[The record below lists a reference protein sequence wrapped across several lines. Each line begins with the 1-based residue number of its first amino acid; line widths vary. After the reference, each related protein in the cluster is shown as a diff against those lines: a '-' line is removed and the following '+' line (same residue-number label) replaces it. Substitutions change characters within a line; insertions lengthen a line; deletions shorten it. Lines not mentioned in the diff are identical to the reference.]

1 MSANRGAE
9 KIAVV
14 GIGCRFPGSVTT
26 PGEFWDLLIGGTDGV
41 RDVPEGRWDLQ
52 RFFDPGDTP
61 GRMYVRR
68 GGFLDQN
75 IREFDPM
82 FFGISPREADFL
94 DPQQRLLLEVAW
106 EAIDDAGLDA
116 DRMIGSSTGVYVGG
130 FMMDSMVTQLSPLN
144 RDSIGPHTA
153 VGFTLA
159 MLANRISFTFDLR
172 GPSVSMDTACSSSLV
187 ATHMACQ
194 GLWNGDCSVAMV
206 GGVNVMHRPEIM
218 VAMCKGKFLAKDGR
232 SKSFDAAGDG
242 YGRGEGAGMVILK
255 PLSEAIA
262 ADDRIYATICATG
275 CNQDGHTD
283 GITVPN
289 PDAQA
294 ALIEQVCARAGM
306 STADIRMFEAHG
318 TGTAVGDPLE
328 ARALGEVVG
337 RNPDRD
343 AACVLGSVKANI
355 GHLEAAAG
363 VAGLIKTALSLHHS
377 TIPPLANLVTPNPAI
392 DFDGL
397 GLRLPLEPEALPED
411 GRPCLAG
418 INSFG
423 YGGTNAHVLM
433 ERFSAQG
440 ASEHCNTSAPYHLVA
455 SARDPQALK
464 EYVAKLRDTVAAH
477 PAEDLSDLAYSSARR
492 RTHHEHRLALVT
504 SDREHALAHLD
515 AWLANGFDEA
525 IVEGQA
531 PAHTRQAPV
540 FVFTGM
546 GPQWWAMGRELYRD
560 EPVFRACVDRCDE
573 VFQEVAGWSIRAEM
587 QADEECSR
595 IGDTTVAQPANFV
608 IQAALTELWASRG
621 IRPAAVV
628 GHSVG
633 EVTSG
638 YVAGCYDL
646 ADAMRISYHR
656 SRLQK
661 QAAGKGGMLA
671 LGCGDA
677 EATVLAEP
685 HRDLVSVA
693 AINSPTSVTLSGDRQ
708 SLERIAAQAE
718 SQGLFN
724 RMLQVEVPYHSPA
737 MEPLKNET
745 RACLADLRINKPQLP
760 FYSTVRGVRVEE
772 AMHDAEYW
780 CDNIREPVYFAKAI
794 MALVKDG
801 HRVFLE
807 VGPHP
812 VLSTAMKQTFAALA
826 AETRLVASMRR
837 GEHESAVFANALAEL
852 YCAGSE
858 PNWETI
864 YPKGRF
870 LRLPTYPWQ
879 RREHWNE
886 TEQGRRDRL
895 GERAHALLQ
904 RHVDAPGH
912 VWESDLNDRTLP
924 YLQDHKVQGLVVV
937 PGAAYVETALALQQ
951 QVFDGGPCVI
961 EGLAFRRALVVDASD
976 EPEYRVE
983 ADDEGAFRI
992 HSRPRSGK
1000 TGWALNAEGRIVP
1013 RLPKAME
1020 MPTHA
1025 ELLARCTD
1033 ARTATEHYEDMR
1045 HRGLDYG
1052 PAFQGIVELHRG
1064 DGEVL
1069 AMITE
1074 TDADTEAR
1082 LAPTKLDACFQSLL
1096 AALPG
1101 DSGTYLPT
1109 GIRKLIYRRRP
1120 GTRLWCHGR
1129 VVTHGSD
1136 WLAADLH
1143 LYDAEGPIADVLGL
1157 HCQALPSA
1165 VSAAADNRDSWTY
1178 RCVWTESERP
1188 VRTVSEGRY
1197 LVMGLGSGVQEL
1209 TRALGF
1215 ELGIQA
1221 DGVGLDDPGPSSAEF
1236 AERLATELYE
1246 RLAVD
1251 VGTDLGYRGVIL
1263 DLGRATIWEEPV
1275 RDPSAVL
1282 LRAIQRLSGLD
1293 SGDGVCPRLYLVTRG
1308 AQPVFAG
1315 EPLAV
1320 NHGALIGLMRVA
1332 ATEHPGLR
1340 PSVVDLDAKETS
1352 VAPVVVEILADSN
1365 EDAAAWRGFVRYVQ
1379 RLERMPMLAPDDGE
1393 DEFVAIDDEAQ
1404 FELRLQ
1410 RPKDL
1415 ESVQPVLSERSDPQA
1430 NEVEIRV
1437 ESCAVLPRDL
1447 FALTSGAAVSTIN
1460 TYFDHRPGSVAAGT
1474 VTRVGDVVTGIC
1486 AGDRYVV
1493 CMPDAMRRYLCFDPD
1508 AVFAMKVPEAMSADQ
1523 AAVSML
1529 PYLTAMYGV
1538 ETLGRLTRGETVLVH
1553 HTSGGASLAA
1563 IEVARLCG
1571 ARVIATVSGGT
1582 GEPLEGLAEIIDVDE
1597 QDLES
1602 RVATLTEGRGA
1613 DLVIDFHNRIG
1624 NLDVSVLGEFGRLVS
1639 IPGVRPQRGETI
1651 GWLGERHDLSL
1662 MVTDLE
1668 SLMASRP
1675 QQVRETLDR
1684 LRTRLER
1691 GELPPL
1697 ALKCFTLADLP
1708 DTFAYLA
1715 ESRWPG
1721 GVAIDLGHRV
1731 RALVSRRPSR
1741 LFEPAGSYLITG
1753 AFGGFGQSLARWM
1766 AKEGAGELILISRRG
1781 EADPAAADLRRDLED
1796 LGSRV
1801 DIRAVDVTDRR
1812 QVLRLVEE
1820 TTAADRLPLRGVM
1833 HTAAVLDDAPLA
1845 QLDSARLARVFGP
1858 KVDGALH
1865 LHEATRELPLDHFV
1879 LFSSVSALIGNA
1891 GQGNYVAANCLLDSL
1906 AHHRRRC
1913 GLAATSINWGALR
1926 DAGMAASSDELAQY
1940 LKSIGMRPFGAD
1952 DALEVLGRVLAVDEP
1967 QVGIL
1972 DLDWQRW
1979 KLAAAATAA
1988 LPRFSA
1994 LVAEGVLSTLDPEVQ
2009 ARRDEIMALVPEARR
2024 ERVCEHLVTT
2034 VAKVLRL
2041 PTDRVA
2047 PALSLANLGVDSL
2060 MNMELVVALQQLL
2073 GIEIGALELMQGG
2086 GLTHI
2091 AEMILERIGAG
2102 QDGVGAESARVAR
2115 SAEPL
2120 AGKWQSHEERLLG
2133 DLDSL
2138 DDADVDRLLKEL
2150 A

>member
-1 MSANRGAE
+1 VSVNLGAE

-14 GIGCRFPGSVTT
+14 GIGCRFPGNVTS
-26 PGEFWDLLIGGTDGV
+26 PGEFWDLLIGGVDGV

-52 RFFDPGDTP
+52 RFFDPEDAP
-61 GRMYVRR
+61 GRMYVRK
-68 GGFLDQN
+68 GGFLNQD
-75 IREFDPM
+75 IRQFDPM

-116 DRMIGSSTGVYVGG
+116 DRLIGSPTGVYVGG

-144 RDSIGPHTA
+144 RDAIGPHTA

-187 ATHMACQ
+187 ATHLACQ
-194 GLWNGDCSVAMV
+194 ALWNGDCSVAMV
-206 GGVNVMHRPEIM
+206 GGVNVMHRPEVM

-255 PLSEAIA
+255 PLSKAVA
-262 ADDRIYATICATG
+262 AGDRIYATICASG

-289 PDAQA
+289 PNAQA
-294 ALIEQVCARAGM
+294 ALIEQVCARARM

-328 ARALGEVVG
+328 ANALGEAIG
-337 RNPDRD
+337 RTPGRG

-377 TIPPLANLVTPNPAI
+377 TIPPLANLVSPNPEI

-397 GLRLPLEPEALPED
+397 GLRLPVEPEALPDD

-433 ERFSAQG
+433 ERFSDQG
-440 ASEHCNTSAPYHLVA
+440 GGEHCNTSAPYQLVA

-464 EYVAKLRDTVAAH
+464 EYVAKLRGTLAAH
-477 PAEDLSDLAYSSARR
+477 PAEDLPDLVYSSARR
-492 RTHHEHRLALVT
+492 RTHHEYRLALVT

-525 IVEGQA
+525 ILEGRA

-560 EPVFRACVDRCDE
+560 EPVFRACVDHCDE

-587 QADEECSR
+587 QADEDSSR

-608 IQAALTELWASRG
+608 IQAALTELWAARG

-646 ADAMRISYHR
+646 TDAIRISYHR

-677 EATVLAEP
+677 QATLLAEP

-708 SLERIAAQAE
+708 ALERIAVQAE

-724 RMLQVEVPYHSPA
+724 RMLEVEVPYHSPA
-737 MEPLKNET
+737 MEPLKQET
-745 RACLADLRINKPQLP
+745 RACLADLRTSGPKLP
-760 FYSTVRGVRVEE
+760 LYSTVRGVRVEE
-772 AMHDAEYW
+772 PVHDAEYW
-780 CDNIREPVYFAKAI
+780 CDNIREPVFFAKAI
-794 MALVKDG
+794 TALVEDG

-812 VLSTAMKQTFAALA
+812 VLSTAMKQSFAALSIE
-826 AETRLVASMRR
+826 AELVASMRR
-837 GEHESAVFANALAEL
+837 GEDESAVFAHALAAL
-852 YCAGSE
+852 YRAGSE
-858 PNWETI
+858 PDWEMI

-886 TEQGRRDRL
+886 TEQGNLDRL
-895 GERAHALLQ
+895 GKPAHALLQ
-904 RHVDAPGH
+904 RPVDAPNH
-912 VWESDLNDRTLP
+912 IWLSDINGRTLR
-924 YLQDHKVQGLVVV
+924 YLQDHKVQGLVVL

-951 QVFDGGPCVI
+951 QIFDGGPCVL

-983 ADDEGAFRI
+983 GDAEGAFRI
-992 HSRPRSGK
+992 HSRPRSGRSD
-1000 TGWALNAEGRIVP
+1000 WVLNAEGRIVP
-1013 RLPKAME
+1013 RMPKAMRL
-1020 MPTHA
+1020 PTHA

-1033 ARTATEHYEDMR
+1033 VRTAAEHYEDMR
-1045 HRGLDYG
+1045 GRGLDYG
-1052 PAFQGIVELHRG
+1052 PAFQGIAELHRG

-1069 AMITE
+1069 AMVTE
-1074 TDADTEAR
+1074 TDADSEAR
-1082 LAPTKLDACFQSLL
+1082 LAPTKLDACFQALL
-1096 AALPG
+1096 AAMPG
-1101 DSGTYLPT
+1101 ESGTFLPT
-1109 GIRKLIYRRRP
+1109 GIRKLVYRRRS
-1120 GTRLWCHGR
+1120 GTEFWCHGH
-1129 VVTHGSD
+1129 VVTQGSD
-1136 WLAADLH
+1136 WLEADLH
-1143 LYDAEGPIADVLGL
+1143 LYDAEGPIAEVLGL
-1157 HCQALPSA
+1157 HCQEVPSA
-1165 VSAAADNRDSWTY
+1165 VSAEVSNREGWTY
-1178 RCVWTESERP
+1178 RSVWNESERP
-1188 VRTVSEGRY
+1188 MRTVSEGRY
-1197 LVMGLGSGVQEL
+1197 LVMGLGSGVQQL
-1209 TRALGF
+1209 TDALQF

-1221 DGVGLDDPGPSSAEF
+1221 DAIALDDAGPATAEL
-1236 AERLATELYE
+1236 AERFATELQE
-1246 RLAVD
+1246 RLTMSAD
-1251 VGTDLGYRGVIL
+1251 TGLGYRGVIL
-1263 DLGRATIWEEPV
+1263 DLGRDRVWHDPIL
-1275 RDPSAVL
+1275 DPSVVL
-1282 LRAIQRLSGLD
+1282 LRLIQELALLD
-1293 SGDGVCPRLYLVTRG
+1293 SGDAGSPRLYLVTRG
-1308 AQPVFAG
+1308 AQPVFTS
-1315 EPLAV
+1315 ERLAM
-1320 NHGALIGLMRVA
+1320 HQGALIGLMRVA
-1332 ATEHPGLR
+1332 GTEHPGLR
-1340 PSVVDLDAKETS
+1340 PSVVDLDAEETS
-1352 VAPVVVEILADSN
+1352 VAPVVVEVLADSN

-1379 RLERMPMLAPDDGE
+1379 RLERMPMHAPSDAE

-1404 FELRLQ
+1404 FELRPR

-1415 ESVQPVLSERSDPQA
+1415 ESVQPVLSERPGPRV

-1437 ESCAVLPRDL
+1437 QSCAVLPRDL
-1447 FALTSGAAVSTIN
+1447 FALTSGAVGAAIGA
-1460 TYFDHRPGSVAAGT
+1460 YFDHRPGSVAVGS
-1474 VTRVGDVVTGIC
+1474 VTRVGAVVTGIC
-1486 AGDRYVV
+1486 VGDRYVV
-1493 CMPDAMRRYLCFDPD
+1493 CMPDAMCRYLCFDPD
-1508 AVFAMKVPEAMSADQ
+1508 AVFAMKAPEAMSSDQ
-1523 AAVSML
+1523 LAVSML

-1538 ETLGRLTRGETVLVH
+1538 ETLGRLTPGETVLVH

-1563 IEVARLCG
+1563 IQVARLRG
-1571 ARVIATVSGGT
+1571 ARVIATVSGSAN
-1582 GEPLEGLAEIIDVDE
+1582 EPLEGLAELIHVDE

-1668 SLMASRP
+1668 SLMAARP
-1675 QQVRETLDR
+1675 RQVRETLDR
-1684 LRTRLER
+1684 LRMRLER
-1691 GELPPL
+1691 GELAPL
-1697 ALKCFTLADLP
+1697 AVKSFTLADLP
-1708 DTFAYLA
+1708 DTFAFLA

-1741 LFEPAGSYLITG
+1741 LFNPQGSYLITG
-1753 AFGGFGQSLARWM
+1753 AFGGFGLSLARWM

-1781 EADPAAADLRRDLED
+1781 EADPAAAGLRRDLEA

-1812 QVLRLVEE
+1812 QVMRLVEE
-1820 TTAADRLPLRGVM
+1820 TTAVRRLPLRGIM
-1833 HTAAVLDDAPLA
+1833 HTAAILDDAPLA
-1845 QLDSARLARVFGP
+1845 QLDAARLAGVFGP

-1865 LHEATRELPLDHFV
+1865 LHEATRDLPLDHFV

-1891 GQGNYVAANCLLDSL
+1891 GQGNYVSANCLLDGL
-1906 AHHRRRC
+1906 AHHRRHL
-1913 GLAATSINWGALR
+1913 GLTATSINWGALR
-1926 DAGMAASSDELAQY
+1926 DAGMAASSNELAQY
-1940 LKSIGMRPFGAD
+1940 LERIGMRPFSAD

-1979 KLAAAATAA
+1979 KLAATATAE

-1994 LVAEGVLSTLDPEVQ
+1994 LIAEGASSGLDPEVQ
-2009 ARRDEIMALVPEARR
+2009 ARRDDIMALDPEARR
-2024 ERVCEHLVTT
+2024 ERVCEHLVMTL
-2034 VAKVLRL
+2034 AKVLRL
-2041 PTDRVA
+2041 PTDRIV
-2047 PALSLANLGVDSL
+2047 PELSLANLGVDSL

-2086 GLTHI
+2086 GLIHI
-2091 AEMILERIGAG
+2091 AEMILQRIGDG
-2102 QDGVGAESARVAR
+2102 QDCAGVEPASVAR
-2115 SAEPL
+2115 SAEPD
-2120 AGKWQSHEERLLG
+2120 AGKWQSQEERLLG
-2133 DLDSL
+2133 NLDSL